1 MKTKHILLLG
11 LGSLTATA
19 AIATPIA
26 LVNSDFGGGGEPTR
40 IVVGNVNNDSATLQI
55 PFSEKI
61 SSTKATVTLVYENK
75 EEQVEA
81 EIVNENNVTKVIL
94 TNLKPNT
101 NYQIKEIK
109 IDDKIIN
116 FKDSQFATKDNTLE
130 QDVVL
135 QPKEEQ
141 KLPKT
146 VDKTDENKEESKK
159 SDNQQEDKYEHG
171 QSTKVEEPVVTP
183 GVGAQP
189 AVLPQQVESKEADNS
204 AEKQKEEEPK
214 DQSDNS
220 GPSSNIP
227 AQNEVTQPEPEVKQ
241 ETEKDQEKT
250 QPKVENSSLETSVQD
265 SRNQN
270 EASGPDSASPQVNS
284 PSEAQTQENQISNS
298 AEQSESA
305 PKDGEQVSQPST
317 TTSTPSDT
325 SSVENTQKTEATP
338 AQTPSQD
345 NTQDSSNASQSTSNP
360 EATTNQ
366 GTSSHTNNLQADTST
381 TIKVGY
387 WRVDQYST
395 KNEELTNF
403 IVKIIDELQLSLLV
417 LTDIS
422 QGQQNDGKKIVS
434 ELNKKNTE
442 LPWKQI
448 TGSSDPTGKS
458 KRKVSFIYNSQ
469 FVDLTSNS
477 EIVKLSKTDQDD
489 YTIPPALVKFKTKN
503 NKSFSI
509 VSSVLKSN
517 SRKQGKGRGKPKGA
531 PSPTNNPAEKLKEQ
545 LSTLIGNE
553 KNVIFIGDSGISTKN
568 PETESPLNK
577 DYKFIN
583 LEENNS
589 NENTS
594 KSTSKNDSTIF
605 TKNDSDFQ
613 TEHPSLLD
621 ISNHEEKTKVTKNK
635 PKRNPIYVDLKFN

>member
-26 LVNSDFGGGGEPTR
+26 LVNSDFGGGGKPTR
-40 IVVGNVNNDSATLQI
+40 IVVGNVNNDSATLEI

-81 EIVNENNVTKVIL
+81 EIVNDNDGTKVIL

-101 NYQIKEIK
+101 KYQIKEMK

-130 QDVVL
+130 QDVVVK
-135 QPKEEQ
+135 PNEEQ

-159 SDNQQEDKYEHG
+159 SDNQQEDKHEQG
-171 QSTKVEEPVVTP
+171 KSTKVEEPVVTP
-183 GVGAQP
+183 GVGAQEP
-189 AVLPQQVESKEADNS
+189 AVSLPQKVESKEADNS
-204 AEKQKEEEPK
+204 AEKQKEEKPK
-214 DQSDNS
+214 DQTDDS
-220 GPSSNIP
+220 GPLSNISE
-227 AQNEVTQPEPEVKQ
+227 QNEGKQSETETKQ
-241 ETEKDQEKT
+241 ETEKTQEKT
-250 QPKVENSSLETSVQD
+250 QPKVENSNLETSVQD
-265 SRNQN
+265 SQNQN
-270 EASGPDSASPQVNS
+270 EASGSVSTSPQVNS
-284 PSEAQTQENQISNS
+284 SSEIQTQNQISSS
-298 AEQSESA
+298 AEQPESA
-305 PKDGEQVSQPST
+305 PKDLESVSRPST
-317 TTSTPSDT
+317 ATSTPSDT
-325 SSVENTQKTEATP
+325 SSVENTQKTEETP
-338 AQTPSQD
+338 AQTLSQA
-345 NTQDSSNASQSTSNP
+345 TSPDSSNASESTQNP
-360 EATTNQ
+360 GAIATNQ

-403 IVKIIDELQLSLLV
+403 IVKIINELKLSLLV

-422 QGQQNDGKKIVS
+422 QGAKNDGAQIVS
-434 ELNKKNTE
+434 ELNKNTG

-448 TGSSDPTGKS
+448 TGSSDSTGKS

-469 FVDLTSNS
+469 FVHLTSNN
-477 EIVKLSKTDQDD
+477 ETVKLSATDPDD
-489 YTIPPALVKFKTKN
+489 YTIPPALVKFETKN
-503 NKSFSI
+503 SKSFSI

-517 SRKQGKGRGKPKGA
+517 SRKKGKGKEKPKGA
-531 PSPTNNPAEKLKEQ
+531 ASQTNNPAEKLKEQ
-545 LSTLIGNE
+545 LSTLIGSE
-553 KNVIFIGDSGISTKN
+553 QNVIFIGDSGISTKN
-568 PETESPLNK
+568 PDTESPLNK

-583 LEENNS
+583 LEENS
-589 NENTS
+589 
-594 KSTSKNDSTIF
+594 NDSTIF
-605 TKNDSDFQ
+605 TKNGADFQ
-613 TEHPSLLD
+613 TEHPSLFD
-621 ISNHEEKTKVTKNK
+621 ISKHQDKDKVTKNK
-635 PKRNPIYVDLKFN
+635 PKRNPIFVDLKFN

>member
-26 LVNSDFGGGGEPTR
+26 LVNSDFGGGGKPTR
-40 IVVGNVNNDSATLQI
+40 IVVGDVNNDSATLQI

-81 EIVNENNVTKVIL
+81 EIVNDNDGTKVIL

-101 NYQIKEIK
+101 NYQIKQMK
-109 IDDKIIN
+109 FDDKIIN

-130 QDVVL
+130 QDVVVK
-135 QPKEEQ
+135 PNEEQ

-159 SDNQQEDKYEHG
+159 SDNQQEDKHEQG
-171 QSTKVEEPVVTP
+171 QSTKVEKPVVTP
-183 GVGAQP
+183 GVSAQP
-189 AVLPQQVESKEADNS
+189 AVLPQKVEANPSKDNS
-204 AEKQKEEEPK
+204 AEPQEQQSEKPK
-214 DQSDNS
+214 DQPDNN

-227 AQNEVTQPEPEVKQ
+227 AQNEATQPETEVKP
-241 ETEKDQEKT
+241 ETEKTQEIT
-250 QPKVENSSLETSVQD
+250 QPKTENNSVQTSVQD
-265 SRNQN
+265 SQNQN
-270 EASGPDSASPQVNS
+270 EASGPDSASPQFSS

-298 AEQSESA
+298 AEQSEAA
-305 PKDGEQVSQPST
+305 PKNPESASQPST
-317 TTSTPSDT
+317 NTLTPSDT
-325 SSVENTQKTEATP
+325 SSAQNTGSAEATP
-338 AQTPSQD
+338 AQTVSQG
-345 NTQDSSNASQSTSNP
+345 NSQDSSNTLQSTSSP

-366 GTSSHTNNLQADTST
+366 ETSSHTNNLHADTST

-395 KNEELTNF
+395 RNEELTNF

-434 ELNKKNTE
+434 ELNKKNTGV
-442 LPWKQI
+442 LWKQI
-448 TGSSDPTGKS
+448 TGSSDSTGKS

-469 FVDLTSNS
+469 FVDLTSDS
-477 EIVKLSKTDQDD
+477 ETVKLSETDQDY

-517 SRKQGKGRGKPKGA
+517 SRKQGKGKGKSKSA

-545 LSTLIGNE
+545 LSTLIGSE
-553 KNVIFIGDSGISTKN
+553 QNVIFIGDSGISTKN

-583 LEENNS
+583 LEDQNNP
-589 NENTS
+589 

-605 TKNDSDFQ
+605 TKNGADFQ

-621 ISNHEEKTKVTKNK
+621 ISNHQDKTKVTKNK
-635 PKRNPIYVDLKFN
+635 PKRNPIFVDLKFN